1 MTLAIPAS
9 QLVNIVPGVIGAG
22 GSALDLSGLIL
33 TFNTRV
39 PIGTV
44 ASFTS
49 AAAVAAFFGQNTI
62 EANLASTYFSGY
74 TNGTMTPGALLF
86 AQYPWKSAVGAY
98 LRGGGGLTLA
108 QVQAITSGVLTLTI
122 DGANVTSASF
132 NLSAAGSYSAAAAL
146 IQTALASQDASF
158 TGVLAPAVGVT
169 ANTSTIS
176 GTTLTVVTQS
186 SGSNVPGAVL
196 TGTGVTAGTTI
207 VSQLAGTQGGAGTY
221 QVSVS
226 QTVSATAITATNAA
240 QALLTASSVTGTI
253 AAGQSLN
260 GVGVTA
266 GSAIVSQLTGTVG
279 GAGVYIV
286 TPSQTVS
293 SEAMTAGLVTV
304 TYDSASAAFV
314 IASGSTGPNST
325 IGFATGSASATL
337 LLTAATGATLSQ
349 GAAIASPASFMANVV
364 QQTQNFASFMTAFE
378 PVTADKIAFAAWN
391 NTTSPIDRY
400 VYAMWST
407 DVTDTTNT
415 NTSSAIYAIL
425 QAGYSGTAGIYAPIN
440 KNFAAAFL
448 CGFIASVNFQQT
460 NGRASAA
467 YKIQSGLPADVTS
480 GLVAPQLLLNGMNF
494 IGQYSAANSNYT
506 WLQNGQITGPFLWI
520 DSYIDQIWL
529 NNQLQIALLALLGT
543 IGSVP
548 YNPAGYALIDAACA
562 DPINAA
568 LNFGAIRPNVNLS
581 ALQLAEINTIA
592 GKQVASTVQ
601 SRGWYLNVVAPSA
614 QVRIARGSPLIQLF
628 YTDGQSIQTIS
639 LSSEEVQ

>member
-1 MTLAIPAS
+1 MSQAIPAS
-9 QLVNIVPGVIGAG
+9 QLVNIIPAVIGAG

-33 TFNTRV
+33 SFNTRV

-44 ASFTS
+44 QSFSS
-49 AAAVAAFFGQNTI
+49 AAAVAAFFGPNTI
-62 EANLASTYFSGY
+62 EANLASVYFSGY
-74 TNGTMTPGALLF
+74 TNGTATPGALLF
-86 AQYPWKSAVGAY
+86 AQYPWKSAVSAY

-108 QVQAITSGVLTLTI
+108 QVQAITAGVLTLTI
-122 DGANVTSASF
+122 DGTAVTSSSF
-132 NLSAAGSYSAAAAL
+132 NLSSASSFSAAAAL
-146 IQTALASQDASF
+146 IQTAIAFQDASF

-169 ANTSTIS
+169 ANTSTIT
-176 GTTLTVVTQS
+176 GTTMTVVTQS

-207 VSQLAGTQGGAGTY
+207 VSQLTGTQGGAGTY

-240 QALLTASSVTGTI
+240 QGLLTTSSVTGTI
-253 AAGQSLN
+253 SAGSTLN
-260 GVGVTA
+260 GAGVTA
-266 GSAIVSQLTGTVG
+266 GTTILSQLTGTAG

-286 TPSQTVS
+286 SASQTVS
-293 SEAMTAGLVTV
+293 SEAMTAGLATV
-304 TYDSASAAFV
+304 TYDSVSGAFV
-314 IASGSTGPNST
+314 ILSGSTGTAST
-325 IGFATGSASATL
+325 ITFATGSASASL
-337 LLTAATGATLSQ
+337 LLTAATGAVLSQ
-349 GAAIASPASFMANVV
+349 GAPIAVPGTFMANVV

-400 VYAMWST
+400 LYAMWST
-407 DVTDTTNT
+407 DVTDTTNA
-415 NTSSAIYAIL
+415 NTSSAIYAII

-440 KNFAAAFL
+440 KNYAAAFL

-460 NGRASAA
+460 NGRATAA

-480 GLVAPQLLLNGMNF
+480 GLISSQLLLNGMNF

-520 DSYIDQIWL
+520 DSYINQIWL
-529 NNQLQIALLALLGT
+529 NNSLQISLLALLGT
-543 IGSVP
+543 VGSVP

-568 LNFGAIRPNVNLS
+568 LNFGAIRSNVNLS
-581 ALQLAEINTIA
+581 ALQIAEINTIA
-592 GKQVASTVQ
+592 GKQIASTVQ
-601 SRGWYLNVVAPSA
+601 SRGWYLNVTAPSSS
-614 QVRIARGSPLIQLF
+614 VRVARGSPIIQLF
-628 YTDGQSIQTIS
+628 YVDGQSVQVIS